1 MSTPNT
7 QVQSSGWDAIR
18 NYFKSFAVLKDNS
31 RAYWGVQ
38 LVNVV
43 DCTAYFSMISIASLF
58 LVQNI
63 GLSEVTSGYTITA
76 YGTLVSITL
85 FIAGFIT
92 DRLGVRK
99 SLFVAMLIQGASR
112 VGVLICGFSPELP
125 GREWLVIALLILG
138 APGNAMVQT
147 AFQTANKMFSSQR
160 SRSASF
166 SVWYLL
172 MNIGA
177 AAGGFSIDLVRKTLD
192 LDNTYIFVLGA
203 ATTVVSI
210 VVILLTINR
219 SDASSTVPGDDGGA
233 MEPLSNGKTGIDYV
247 LSVVKAAAF
256 KRMLVLM
263 VALLGV
269 RAVFL
274 YMYLLLPI
282 YWTRVIEAV
291 SGEKTDMGL
300 LQAINPILIVV
311 GIVLFIPFSGRF
323 QVFNMLIF
331 GAMISSC
338 SLLVMV
344 LPWQVFGSDMASAYF
359 TMSII
364 MLVILSVGEVIW
376 SPKLNEYIAEI
387 APAGQEGSYLGMSM
401 VPWFAAKLVVGAI
414 SGHLLIRWVP
424 EGIGARLQAGT
435 VGFWDSPEAMWL
447 ILFAWAIS
455 GPLIALLFRGWFS
468 AVLKPAAQP
477 DSEIQPVPGKSASP
491 VA

>member
-1 MSTPNT
+1 VTTPT
-7 QVQSSGWDAIR
+7 TDVQAAGWGAIR
-18 NYFKSFAVLKDNS
+18 NYFKSFAVLRDNS

-38 LVNVV
+38 VVNVV

-63 GLSEVTSGYTITA
+63 GLSEVYSGYTITA
-76 YGTLVSITL
+76 YGMLVSITL
-85 FIAGFIT
+85 FGAGFIT

-99 SLFVAMLIQGASR
+99 SLFVAMLIQGVSR

-125 GREWLVIALLILG
+125 GREWLVIALLIVG

-147 AFQTANKMFSSQR
+147 AFQTANKIFSSQR

-166 SVWYLL
+166 SIWYLL

-210 VVILLTINR
+210 AVILLTINR
-219 SDASSTVPGDDGGA
+219 SDASSAVPDEYAATVPRGK
-233 MEPLSNGKTGIDYV
+233 GKTGFDYV
-247 LSVVKAAAF
+247 MSVVRDAAF

-311 GIVLFIPFSGRF
+311 GIILFIPFSGRF
-323 QVFNMLIF
+323 QVFSMLIF

-338 SLLVMV
+338 SLLVMI

-359 TMSII
+359 TMSVI

-424 EGIGARLQAGT
+424 EGIGEQLQAGT
-435 VGFWDSPEAMWL
+435 VAFRDSPEAMWL

-477 DSEIQPVPGKSASP
+477 DPAIKPVPGQSASP

>member
-1 MSTPNT
+1 MTTESP
-7 QVQSSGWDAIR
+7 SSPASGWDTIR

-31 RAYWGVQ
+31 GSYWGVQ
-38 LVNVV
+38 AINVL

-63 GLSEVTSGYTITA
+63 GLSEVYGGYTITA
-76 YGTLVSITL
+76 YGMLVSITL
-85 FIAGFIT
+85 FVAGFVT
-92 DRLGVRK
+92 DRLGVRQ
-99 SLFVAMLIQGASR
+99 SLFVAMLIQGGSR
-112 VGVLICGFSPELP
+112 VGVMVCGFSPEMP
-125 GREWLVIALLILG
+125 GREWLVVAFLLLG

-166 SVWYLL
+166 SIWYLL

-177 AAGGFSIDLVRKTLD
+177 AAGGLSIDLVRKTLD
-192 LDNTYIFVLGA
+192 LDVTYIFALGA
-203 ATTVVSI
+203 VTTVISL
-210 VVILLTINR
+210 VVILMTINR
-219 SDASSTVPGDDGGA
+219 SDASSTVSDQDSGVVLPVSSS
-233 MEPLSNGKTGIDYV
+233 LTGLEYV
-247 LSVVKAAAF
+247 LSVVREAAF

-282 YWTRVIEAV
+282 YWSRVIEDV

-300 LQAINPILIVV
+300 LQAINPILIVI
-311 GIVLFIPFSGRF
+311 GIILFIPFSGRF
-323 QVFNMLIF
+323 QVFSMLIF
-331 GAMISSC
+331 GAAISSC

-344 LPWQVFGSDMASAYF
+344 LPWQVFGSDMASSYF
-359 TMSII
+359 TMSVV

-424 EGIGARLQAGT
+424 EGIGAQLQAGT
-435 VGFWDSPEAMWL
+435 VAFWDSPEAMWL
-447 ILFAWAIS
+447 ILFVWAIS
-455 GPLIALLFRGWFS
+455 GPLIALFFRGWFA
-468 AVLKPAAQP
+468 AVLKPEAEP
-477 DSEIQPVPGKSASP
+477 ESEIRAVPGQGPST